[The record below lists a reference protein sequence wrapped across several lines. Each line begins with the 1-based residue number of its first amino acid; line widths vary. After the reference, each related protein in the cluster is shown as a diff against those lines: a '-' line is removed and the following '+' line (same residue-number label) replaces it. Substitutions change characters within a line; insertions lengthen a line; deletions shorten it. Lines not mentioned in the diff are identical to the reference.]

1 MPGVEW
7 SRAEW
12 AGQAKK
18 GRGRVMAMYST
29 PWRLAHSLELG
40 TEPGTAADLGPGL
53 GLGRERGPE
62 LEVEL

>member
-1 MPGVEW
+1 MT
-7 SRAEW
+7 
-12 AGQAKK
+12 
-18 GRGRVMAMYST
+18 MYST
-29 PWRLAHSLELG
+29 PRRLAHSLELG